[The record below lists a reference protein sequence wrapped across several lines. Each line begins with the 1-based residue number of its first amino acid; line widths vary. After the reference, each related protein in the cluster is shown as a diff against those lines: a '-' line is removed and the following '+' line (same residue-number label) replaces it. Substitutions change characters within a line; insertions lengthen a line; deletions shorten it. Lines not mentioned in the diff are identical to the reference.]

1 VSELR
6 IDKYVMP
13 AAHLGPASPL
23 VPIWYDTAELAVPRK
38 PIGLNEED
46 VKYFGYGYHHGC
58 LPYFVQDSYD
68 RGRTPRAFKTVVLE
82 NENLRA
88 TFLLELGGRLWS
100 LYDKRA
106 KRELLHV
113 NPVFQPANLALRN
126 AWISGGVEWNFCWM
140 GHTPFTCD
148 KVFAARTRMED
159 GTPVLRLW
167 EYERVRQMAYQ
178 MDCWL
183 PDGSPVL
190 FVRVRLA
197 NLDDRTVPVYWW
209 SNIASP
215 ERPDIRVMV
224 PAVASHQWA
233 PGALE
238 RHSYPIHN
246 GRDWSYP
253 TNAPHSGDRF
263 YRIEPPQY
271 PWIASVD
278 RQGKGFFQSS
288 TPRLIGRKLW
298 VFGQNPGGR
307 RWQDFL
313 NTPGHPYIEIQA
325 GLARTQGE
333 CVPLPPKTE
342 WDWLEAYGAIEDTDP
357 KVIHGRDWTAAWQET
372 ERAINA
378 NITLP
383 RLEQL
388 LATSKRMAER
398 PPLEILQLASGWGAL
413 ENRRRAKAGQNPV
426 APPSVPFPEE
436 SMGPEQAPWLELFE
450 TGRFPETD
458 VNQPPVSWMIQDEWR
473 EMLEKAAGLDA
484 KQTRAGKRPVAPA
497 ISDQRRQSTPAPF
510 DFAQGKHSA
519 GVAPGVSVAPTL
531 DVAPGVGVTPS
542 DHWLSWLHLG
552 VMYLGGQ
559 WHFDKARDAWRQSV
573 ARKPNAWAY
582 RMLAAL
588 ATHLKD
594 DAEAARL
601 YSLAVELA
609 PDNQRLVIE
618 CGRALVQA
626 GQARQW
632 LDIVD
637 RLPAS
642 VRKHGHV
649 KVFEAHAAVAVDD
662 LDRAGRVLS
671 EPFELIEVREG
682 ETTSV
687 QVWFAYQEKRI
698 AKAEGIP
705 IDEALKERVRREC
718 PPPKHLDFRLQ

>member
-13 AAHLGPASPL
+13 AANLGPPSPL

-38 PIGLNEED
+38 PIGLSEDD
-46 VKYFGYGYHHGC
+46 VKHFGYGYHHGC

-68 RGRTPRAFKTVVLE
+68 RSRTPRAFKTAVLE
-82 NENLRA
+82 SENLRA

-148 KVFAARTRMED
+148 KVFAARTQLDD
-159 GTPVLRLW
+159 GMPVLRLW

-209 SNIASP
+209 SNIAAP

-238 RHSYPIHN
+238 RNSYPIHD
-246 GRDWSYP
+246 GRDYSYP
-253 TNAPHSGDRF
+253 TNALHSGDRF
-263 YRIEPPQY
+263 Y
-271 PWIASVD
+271 
-278 RQGKGFFQSS
+278 
-288 TPRLIGRKLW
+288 
-298 VFGQNPGGR
+298 
-307 RWQDFL
+307 L

-325 GLARTQGE
+325 GLARTQGQ
-333 CVPLPPKTE
+333 CLPLPPKTE
-342 WDWLEAYGAIEDTDP
+342 WDWLEAYGAIEDADP
-357 KVIHGRDWTAAWQET
+357 KVIHGQNWTAAWRET
-372 ERAINA
+372 ERVINA
-378 NITLP
+378 NITMP

-388 LATSKRMAER
+388 LAASRPMAER
-398 PPLEILQLASGWGAL
+398 PPIEIMQIASGWGAL
-413 ENRRRAKAGQNPV
+413 ENRRRATAGQNPV
-426 APPSVPFPEE
+426 APPSLPVPED
-436 SMGPEQAPWLELFE
+436 SIGPEQAPWLELLE
-450 TGRFPETD
+450 AGRLPETD

-473 EMLEKAAGLDA
+473 EMLERAAGLDQGQA
-484 KQTRAGKRPVAPA
+484 RADKPPVAPTCGA
-497 ISDQRRQSTPAPF
+497 A
-510 DFAQGKHSA
+510 
-519 GVAPGVSVAPTL
+519 
-531 DVAPGVGVTPS
+531 PS
-542 DHWLSWLHLG
+542 DHWLAWLHLG

-559 WHFDKARDAWRQSV
+559 WNFDKARDAWERSI
-573 ARKPNAWAY
+573 ARKPSAWAY

-594 DAEAARL
+594 GDEAARL
-601 YSLAVELA
+601 YTKAVELA
-609 PDNQRLVIE
+609 PNNQRLVIE
-618 CGRALVQA
+618 CGRSLIQA
-626 GQARQW
+626 GRARQW

-649 KVFEAHAAVAVDD
+649 KVFEAQAAVEVDD
-662 LDRAGRVLS
+662 LERAGRVLS
-671 EPFELIEVREG
+671 EPFELVEVREG

-687 QVWFAYQEKRI
+687 QAWFAYQAKRI
-698 AKAEGIP
+698 ARAEGTA

-718 PPPKHLDFRLQ
+718 PPPKHLDFRL